1 MSLILVRSDKNFIQ
15 IRSAARRYR
24 TDYDKIQRDKKREE
38 IYQNKNQI
46 LIIDQLIEIEK
57 NMTLLEE
64 LKNEK
69 NEKKENIIYNNFLK
83 EYKLKRELRN
93 NLRF

>member
-1 MSLILVRSDKNFIQ
+1 MSLILVRSDNNFIK
-15 IRSAARRYR
+15 IKSAARRYR
-24 TDYDKIQRDKKREE
+24 NDYDKIQRDKKQGG
-38 IYQNKNQI
+38 IKQNKNQI
-46 LIIDQLIEIEK
+46 LLIDQLIEIEK

-64 LKNEK
+64 LK

>member
-1 MSLILVRSDKNFIQ
+1 
-15 IRSAARRYR
+15 
-24 TDYDKIQRDKKREE
+24 
-38 IYQNKNQI
+38 
-46 LIIDQLIEIEK
+46 
-57 NMTLLEE
+57 MTLLEE
-64 LKNEK
+64 LK

>member
-15 IRSAARRYR
+15 IKSAARRYR

-38 IYQNKNQI
+38 IYQNKKQI
-46 LIIDQLIEIEK
+46 SIIDQLIEIEK

-64 LKNEK
+64 LK

>member
-1 MSLILVRSDKNFIQ
+1 MSLFLVRSDKNFIQ
-15 IRSAARRYR
+15 IKSASRRYR
-24 TDYDKIQRDKKREE
+24 NDYDKIQRDKKREE
-38 IYQNKNQI
+38 IKQNKNQI
-46 LIIDQLIEIEK
+46 LLIDQLIEIEK

-64 LKNEK
+64 LK

>member
-1 MSLILVRSDKNFIQ
+1 MSLILVRSDKNFIP
-15 IRSAARRYR
+15 IKSAARRYR
-24 TDYDKIQRDKKREE
+24 NDYDKIQRDKKREE

-46 LIIDQLIEIEK
+46 SIIDQLIEIEK
-57 NMTLLEE
+57 NMTLIEE
-64 LKNEK
+64 LK

>member
-1 MSLILVRSDKNFIQ
+1 MSLILVRSDNNFIK
-15 IRSAARRYR
+15 IKSAARRYR
-24 TDYDKIQRDKKREE
+24 NDYDKIQRDKKQGG
-38 IYQNKNQI
+38 IKQNKNQI
-46 LIIDQLIEIEK
+46 LLIDQLIEIEK

-64 LKNEK
+64 LK

-93 NLRF
+93 SLRF

>member
-15 IRSAARRYR
+15 IKSAARRYR

-69 NEKKENIIYNNFLK
+69 KENIIYNNFLK

>member
-15 IRSAARRYR
+15 IKSVARRYR

-69 NEKKENIIYNNFLK
+69 KENIIYNNFLK